1 MAAVHVGRDNE
12 PVARNIKRIIVER
25 GLKQYVIAQAAG
37 YSAVQISDMING
49 RKVIKPRDIVAL
61 AGALEVDAGELFATG
76 E

>member
-37 YSAVQISDMING
+37 YSAVQMSDMING